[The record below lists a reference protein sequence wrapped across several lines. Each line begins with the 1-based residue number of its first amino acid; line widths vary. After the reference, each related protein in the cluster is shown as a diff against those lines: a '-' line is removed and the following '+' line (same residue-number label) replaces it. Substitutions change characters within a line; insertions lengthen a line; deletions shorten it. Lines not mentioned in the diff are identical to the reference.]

1 MHSSLKISP
10 EISIFAILK
19 ETVTAVRAA
28 GMHAIA
34 QSSVGQGANDEW
46 ISENVYHFLCSPC
59 LSDFER
65 EELRFSEERSL
76 AGDEIRVRCW
86 SIGEKTSKTAE
97 QIWTPGGVLSKETFV
112 RQCISQHLRTSF
124 EHRPQ

>member
-1 MHSSLKISP
+1 MHSSLKVSP

-34 QSSVGQGANDEW
+34 QSSVGQSANDGW
-46 ISENVYHFLCSPC
+46 ISGNVYHFLCSSC
-59 LSDFER
+59 ISDFDR
-65 EELRFSEERSL
+65 EELRFSEETSL

-86 SIGEKTSKTAE
+86 SIGERTSKTAE
-97 QIWTPGGVLSKETFV
+97 QIWTPGGLVSLETFV
-112 RQCISQHLRTSF
+112 RQCISHHLRTSF